1 MTKST
6 KISIALAA
14 VVVLTIGIFLFVS
27 AGDDDSDISAVDGPS
42 TAANTELLVRA
53 DSNKLSN
60 GPEATFVEFLDFE
73 CEGCLAAFPAVEELR
88 TKYGDRV
95 TFVVRHMPL
104 HNNSMNAALAS
115 EAAANQGKFEPM
127 YKRLF
132 ETVGEWGHKE
142 DSQEEYFAGLAR
154 DLGLD
159 MNRYSADV
167 KDPATR
173 ARVDQSTKDGTAL
186 GVQGTPTF
194 FLNGERLNPRT
205 AQDLQAAFDNALDE

>member
-1 MTKST
+1 
-6 KISIALAA
+6 
-14 VVVLTIGIFLFVS
+14 
-27 AGDDDSDISAVDGPS
+27 
-42 TAANTELLVRA
+42 
-53 DSNKLSN
+53 
-60 GPEATFVEFLDFE
+60 
-73 CEGCLAAFPAVEELR
+73 
-88 TKYGDRV
+88 
-95 TFVVRHMPL
+95 MPL
-104 HNNSMNAALAS
+104 KKKSITAALAS

-159 MNRYSADV
+159 MNQYSADV